1 MWGWYCS
8 TNCIEGSKG
17 MFSTIFEGMFSTIFG
32 DTLFFLDDDDE
43 GDKEEEE
50 DEEEEEEEKEEE
62 SKDAAINPLIVL
74 SRFLEEAATPSIRVT
89 EENNDLDRET
99 IGLGISLDPTS
110 SFPNAEFKLFSEV
123 WR

>member
-1 MWGWYCS
+1 
-8 TNCIEGSKG
+8 

-50 DEEEEEEEKEEE
+50 DEEEEEEEEEEE

-99 IGLGISLDPTS
+99 IGLGISPDPTS
-110 SFPNAEFKLFSEV
+110 SFPNAKFELFS
-123 WR
+123 